1 MSQVP
6 FNMLSKEYRAMPDS
20 VSEVAAMI
28 NNSGRNRAQRK
39 KLEKALR
46 KTENI
51 MAHAQKKVDR
61 SAYKEYSAAVEKD
74 MCRFFAIL
82 GIIGKKN
89 WNWTDQELEDNYD
102 LFNAYLEEYKDYD
115 TDEVAKICEEVTGV
129 ILIPEV

>member
-129 ILIPEV
+129 TLIPEV

>member
-20 VSEVAAMI
+20 VEEVAALI
-28 NNSGRNRAQRK
+28 NSRGRNRKQRR
-39 KLEKALR
+39 KLEKALN

-51 MAHAQKKVDR
+51 VAHAQKKLDR

-89 WNWTDQELEDNYD
+89 WNWSDQELEDNYE
-102 LFNAYLEEYKDYD
+102 LFNAYLEEYREYD
-115 TDEVAKICEEVTGV
+115 TDEVAKICEEVTGI

>member
-20 VSEVAAMI
+20 VEEVAALI
-28 NNSGRNRAQRK
+28 NSRGRNRAQRK

-51 MAHAQKKVDR
+51 VAHAQKKLDR

-89 WNWTDQELEDNYD
+89 WNWTDQELEDNLD
-102 LFNAYLEEYKDYD
+102 LFNAYLEEYREYD
-115 TDEVAKICEEVTGV
+115 TDEVAKICEEVTGI

>member
-1 MSQVP
+1 MSQIP

-102 LFNAYLEEYKDYD
+102 LFNAYLVEYKDYD

-129 ILIPEV
+129 TLIPEV